1 VCALRVSQLARGDI
15 EMPSAHPNPAETIT
29 QAIVERLEAGTRP
42 WVKPWTGAP
51 LSRPLRACGT
61 PYRGINVFWLW
72 MAAEARGFSSP
83 YWMTYARAQ
92 SEGGQVRK
100 GERGTLAIFYKTY
113 SAVVDG
119 QRSDEP
125 HDETRRVLKSYTV
138 FNASQIDGLP
148 DSYQPQAVP
157 QQDPEP
163 DPRAVA
169 FFASV
174 PANLRHSGAEAYY
187 EPGID
192 RVTMPLPAMFRDTH
206 HYHATLA
213 HELIHWTGHP
223 RRLARDLKNR
233 FGSDAY
239 AMEELIAELGA
250 ALVGADLG
258 LPVAHLDH
266 HASYIASWLKVLR
279 SDSRAVLAA
288 AARAEEAARM
298 LRGFQV
304 PAALPNRI
312 LELAA

>member
-1 VCALRVSQLARGDI
+1 MKTLR
-15 EMPSAHPNPAETIT
+15 PSPAETIT
-29 QAIVERLEAGTRP
+29 QAIIERLEAGTRP
-42 WVKPWTGAP
+42 WVKPWTDSTP
-51 LSRPLRACGT
+51 SRPLRACGT

-72 MAAEARGFSSP
+72 MAAEAHGYSSP

-100 GERGTLAIFYKTY
+100 GERGTLAIFYKSY
-113 SAVVDG
+113 SSVAEDPATGEV
-119 QRSDEP
+119 
-125 HDETRRVLKSYTV
+125 HDENRRVLKGYTV

-148 DSYQPQAVP
+148 ERYLPQAP
-157 QQDPEP
+157 LEQESTR
-163 DPRAVA
+163 DPRAAA
-169 FFASV
+169 FFACV
-174 PANLRHSGAEAYY
+174 PANLRHTGAQAYY

-192 RVTMPLPAMFRDTH
+192 RVTMPPLSLFRDAD

-213 HELIHWTGHP
+213 HELTHWTGHP
-223 RRLARDLKNR
+223 SRLGRDLKHR
-233 FGSDAY
+233 FGSEAY

-250 ALVGADLG
+250 ALIGAELC

-288 AARAEEAARM
+288 AARAEEAAQLVLGYARPQEA
-298 LRGFQV
+298 GE
-304 PAALPNRI
+304 PD